1 MTSPAGASGPVRTKE
16 WKLSIR
22 LFEEPGLTRTH
33 VVLDTG
39 DTVLES
45 IAEAHRSPHAPLAA
59 GISDEIAAGRAL
71 MDLGEQLVGA
81 GAADAQAVAAD
92 ARRDG

>member
-1 MTSPAGASGPVRTKE
+1 MTSPVGASGPVRTKE

-22 LFEEPGLTRTH
+22 LFEEPGLTKAY

-39 DTVLES
+39 GTVLES
-45 IAEAHRSPHAPLAA
+45 VAEAHRSPHAPTVAE
-59 GISDEIAAGRAL
+59 ISDEIAAGRAL

-92 ARRDG
+92 ARRNG